1 MRPMAR
7 TRWFLIIVLLLLA
20 VLGAWLWWVRP
31 RAVDMA
37 AYAPADSLLYLESNN
52 PTDVAAALAK
62 TDAWKLVDELTGNK
76 WRTGKDNWSTK
87 FVRWTGI
94 GPTNS
99 VIVTRAQLA
108 VVVTDLGVSQDGE
121 SLTVKPEGA
130 LLVETHTAASRI
142 KSPVEQALKKFAE
155 TAYGQPTLR
164 RTNVDGFEFIEWIAP
179 GGSRQV
185 VATFVGTLVI
195 VGNTERAVQKSL
207 AVASHR
213 QPSLKD
219 DEDLKR
225 LRLDLQADQALAF
238 GYVPAKSSGRLLSVA
253 VPMLLGRAPGNSEFE
268 RLIDSASAK
277 IVASLGWSSL
287 SFMDGIEDRYRI
299 DLQPAMV
306 AKLKES
312 FSCQRADPA
321 SNPRLPDNFSSV
333 TYYRFQNPTMAWQ
346 GLKTSVA
353 SQVDALSA
361 IFFSSLLKSA
371 LLPFGINEPD
381 KFLNLVEGPVITS
394 RLDPDTAGSMLIAKV
409 RDEPAMREFLIAGM
423 GFRLINAK
431 QTDEIFSNSDG
442 EFVAGFVNGFVAIGS
457 PTDVARSTENA
468 VSASPDQSSASPRV
482 RSTPSSNGACVL
494 TYANDS
500 ERVRAFVSTAAEVG
514 GSTAL
519 WSDKTEQGLRL
530 LPYSVTETN
539 LGEHGIVRVTRS
551 SLGQFSSLLPL
562 VFPERKRS
570 NERSSR

>member
-1 MRPMAR
+1 MPR
-7 TRWFLIIVLLLLA
+7 TRLLLIIILLLLA
-20 VLGAWLWWVRP
+20 VIGAWLWWVRP

-37 AYAPADSLLYLESNN
+37 AYAPADSLVYLEANN
-52 PTDVAAALAK
+52 PTDVAAALAN
-62 TDAWKLVDELTGNK
+62 TDAWKLVDDLIGNQ
-76 WRTGKDNWSTK
+76 WRTDRNSWSKK
-87 FVRWTGI
+87 FVRLTGI

-108 VVVTDLGVSQDGE
+108 VVVTDLGVSEDNE

-130 LLVETHTAASRI
+130 LLVETHTASSRL

-155 TAYGQPTLR
+155 TAYGQPTVR

-179 GGSRQV
+179 GASRQV
-185 VATFVGTLVI
+185 VATIAGTLVI
-195 VGNTERAVQKSL
+195 VGNTERAVQKTL
-207 AVASHR
+207 AVATHR
-213 QPSLKD
+213 LPSLKD
-219 DEDLKR
+219 DQDLKR

-253 VPMLLGRAPGNSEFE
+253 VPMLLGRAPGNNEFE

-287 SFMDGIEDRYRI
+287 PFMDGIEDRYRI

-312 FSCQRADPA
+312 FSCQQAHPP
-321 SNPRLPDNFSSV
+321 SNPRLPDNFSSA

-371 LLPFGINEPD
+371 LLPYGISEPD
-381 KFLNLVEGPVITS
+381 KFLNLVDGPVITS
-394 RLDPDTAGSMLIAKV
+394 RLDPDTAGSLLIARM
-409 RDEPAMREFLIAGM
+409 RDENAMRELLIAGM
-423 GFRLINAK
+423 GFRLIDRSQNS
-431 QTDEIFSNSDG
+431 ESFSNTET
-442 EFVAGFVNGFVAIGS
+442 EFAARFVKGFVAIGS
-457 PTDVARSTENA
+457 PTDVARFAEQA
-468 VSASPDQSSASPRV
+468 VSASPDELSASSRI

-500 ERVRAFVSTAAEVG
+500 ERVREFVSTVVAAG
-514 GSTAL
+514 GRTAL
-519 WSDKTEQGLRL
+519 WSDKTEQDLRS
-530 LPYSVTETN
+530 LPYSATETN

-551 SLGQFSSLLPL
+551 SLGQFSTLLPL
-562 VFPERKRS
+562 VFPERKKS
-570 NERSSR
+570 IETPSR